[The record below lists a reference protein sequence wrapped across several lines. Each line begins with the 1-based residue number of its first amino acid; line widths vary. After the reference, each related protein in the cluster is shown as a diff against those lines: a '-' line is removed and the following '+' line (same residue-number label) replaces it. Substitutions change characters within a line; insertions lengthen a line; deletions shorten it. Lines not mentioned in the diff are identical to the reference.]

1 MIDRLSRLIRRTSPE
16 GDSDEARRRLDVGVV
31 PLVLLATL
39 GVTLIVLGSG
49 LFRTKDRGQP
59 RSIEEGGPLLPTE
72 NVDSAGDYAS
82 ALERSLEAAL
92 SQMRGVGSVSVIVTL
107 DADARMVYATI
118 RSDDK
123 EQVEE
128 RDSGGGTRSTTRS
141 KVTEEPVITRTAGGG
156 EEIVLVGSEPPKVRG
171 VLVVADG
178 ARSPEMKLE
187 IAQAVSAVLG
197 IALHRVAVVEREV

>member
-1 MIDRLSRLIRRTSPE
+1 MIDWFSRLIRRTGSDGE
-16 GDSDEARRRLDVGVV
+16 SDETGGRPGVGVV

-39 GVTLIVLGSG
+39 GIALIIFGSG
-49 LFRTKDRGQP
+49 LFGKKNGVEP
-59 RSIEEGGPLLPTE
+59 LGIEEGGSQLSMQ
-72 NVDSAGDYAS
+72 NVSLSGDYAAVLERDLES
-82 ALERSLEAAL
+82 ALSR
-92 SQMRGVGSVSVIVTL
+92 MRGVGAVSVIVTL
-107 DADARMVYATI
+107 DADVRMVYAT
-118 RSDDK
+118 SKSEDK

-128 RDSGGGTRSTTRS
+128 KDSSGGTRTTTRA
-141 KVTEEPVITRTAGGG
+141 KLTEEPVITRAAGGG
-156 EEIVLVGSEPPKVRG
+156 EEMVFVGSEPPKVRG

>member
-1 MIDRLSRLIRRTSPE
+1 VTDWFSRLIRRTSP
-16 GDSDEARRRLDVGVV
+16 GQDSDETGGKPGIGVV

-39 GVTLIVLGSG
+39 GVALIVLGPG
-49 LFRTKDRGQP
+49 LFGTRDGGEP
-59 RSIEEGGPLLPTE
+59 RSVEQPTSLLSSHG
-72 NVDSAGDYAS
+72 VDTAGDYA
-82 ALERSLEAAL
+82 AVLERDLEAAL
-92 SQMRGVGSVSVIVTL
+92 SRMRGVGAVSVIVTL
-107 DADARMVYATI
+107 DADARTVYAT
-118 RSDDK
+118 SKSEDK

-128 RDSGGGTRSTTRS
+128 KDSSGGTRVTTRA
-141 KVTEEPVITRTAGGG
+141 KMTEEPVITRAPGGG
-156 EEIVLVGSEPPKVRG
+156 EEIVVVGSEPPKVRG